1 MARPKTVLA
10 LSSYPENTNRVF
22 EDYCNG
28 IKANSERY
36 FYIDYM
42 RRYAATGWK
51 ELRQEILDLIARE
64 DVDTVFFVLWSSDMS
79 FDLDFL
85 EELSGKVQI
94 VMNFFDTEYFF
105 PSVDRYYAQV
115 ADLVILPDH
124 LARFGYEHL
133 GIPAHT
139 SFALFD
145 KEQYRRLDRPK
156 DIDVSFIGNVLQA
169 DRRDYIQFLKDN
181 GIAIQ
186 TYGVGSDNG
195 FVSFE
200 EMVEIFNRSRINL
213 NFTSTSNSSSYVV
226 KVPSINQRIRQS
238 KGRPIEIALCGGFI
252 LSQNAPGI
260 EHMFEPGLEIDVFH
274 DKQQLL
280 DLIRNHLAAA
290 EETQSMADA
299 AHARAKSQYDVVAGF
314 RTIFDKLEMG
324 TRKAAL
330 PVYRDADF
338 MRGFAAYRFYYM
350 ATFLLNG
357 RFGLIGQEIALVW
370 KSRTLPLG
378 QAYYSAIKGLTFHFR
393 TSPRAS
399 GALKRLRDTLKLK
412 AKY

>member
-1 MARPKTVLA
+1 MSRPKRVLA

-36 FYIDYM
+36 FYVDYM
-42 RRYAATGWK
+42 RRYAAAGWK
-51 ELRQEILDLIARE
+51 ALRQEILDLIAVER
-64 DVDTVFFVLWSSDMS
+64 VDTVFLVLWSSDLS

-145 KEQYRRLDRPK
+145 KEHYRRLDRPK

-181 GIAIQ
+181 GVAVQ

-200 EMVEIFNRSRINL
+200 EMVEVFNRSRINL

-260 EHMFEPGLEIDVFH
+260 EHMFEPGREIAIFN
-274 DKQQLL
+274 DKQQML
-280 DLIRNHLAAA
+280 DLIRQRLAAA
-290 EETQSMADA
+290 EETQAMADA
-299 AHARAKSQYDVVAGF
+299 AHAKAQSQYDVVAGF
-314 RTIFDKLEMG
+314 RTIFDKLEAG
-324 TRKAAL
+324 TQKAAL
-330 PVYRDADF
+330 PVYRDTDF
-338 MRGFAAYRFYYM
+338 IRGFAAYRFYYM
-350 ATFLLNG
+350 AAFLLSG
-357 RFGLIGQEIALVW
+357 RFRLVGQEIALVW

-393 TSPRAS
+393 ANPRVS
-399 GALKRLRDTLKLK
+399 GTLKRLRDSLRLK

>member
-1 MARPKTVLA
+1 MSRPKTVLA

-42 RRYAATGWK
+42 RRYAASGWK
-51 ELRQEILDLIARE
+51 ALRQEILDLIARE
-64 DVDTVFFVLWSSDMS
+64 GVDTVFFVLWSSDMS

-145 KEQYRRLDRPK
+145 KQQYRRLDLPK

-169 DRRDYIQFLKDN
+169 DRRDYIEFLKDN
-181 GIAIQ
+181 GIAVQ

-195 FVSFE
+195 FVSFK
-200 EMVEIFNRSRINL
+200 EMVEVFNRSRINL

-260 EHMFEPGLEIDVFH
+260 EQMFEPGREIGIFH

-280 DLIRNHLAAA
+280 DLIRQRLDAA
-290 EETQSMADA
+290 EETQAMADA
-299 AHARAKSQYDVVAGF
+299 AHAKAQSQYDVIAGF
-314 RTIFDKLEMG
+314 RTIFDKLDAG

-338 MRGFAAYRFYYM
+338 VRGFAAYRFYYI
-350 ATFLLNG
+350 AAFLLSG
-357 RFGLIGQEIALVW
+357 RFGLVGQEIALVW

-378 QAYYSAIKGLTFHFR
+378 LAYYSAIKGLTFHFR
-393 TSPRAS
+393 ANPRVS
-399 GALKRLRDTLKLK
+399 GTLKRLRDTLRLK

>member
-1 MARPKTVLA
+1 
-10 LSSYPENTNRVF
+10 
-22 EDYCNG
+22 
-28 IKANSERY
+28 
-36 FYIDYM
+36 
-42 RRYAATGWK
+42 
-51 ELRQEILDLIARE
+51 
-64 DVDTVFFVLWSSDMS
+64 MS

-145 KEQYRRLDRPK
+145 KEHYRRLERPK

-169 DRRDYIQFLKDN
+169 DRRDYVQFLKDN
-181 GIAIQ
+181 GIAVQ

-200 EMVEIFNRSRINL
+200 QMVDIFNRSRINL
-213 NFTSTSNSSSYVV
+213 NFTSTSNSANYVV

-260 EHMFEPGLEIDVFH
+260 EHMFEPGREIAIFH
-274 DKQQLL
+274 DKEQLL
-280 DLIRNHLAAA
+280 ALIRERLNAAD
-290 EETQSMADA
+290 ETQAMADA
-299 AHARAKSQYDVVAGF
+299 SHARALAQYDVVAGF
-314 RTIFDKLEMG
+314 RTIFDKLEAG
-324 TRKAAL
+324 TQKANL

-338 MRGFAAYRFYYM
+338 VRGFAAYRFYYM
-350 ATFLLNG
+350 AVFLLSG
-357 RFGLIGQEIALVW
+357 RLALVGQELALVW

-393 TSPRAS
+393 SNPRIS
-399 GALKRLRDTLKLK
+399 GALKRLRDTLGLK

>member
-1 MARPKTVLA
+1 MSRPQTVLA

-42 RRYAATGWK
+42 RRYAAAGWRA
-51 ELRQEILDLIARE
+51 LRQEILGLIARE
-64 DVDTVFFVLWSSDMS
+64 GVDTVFFVLWSSDMS
-79 FDLDFL
+79 FDLDFI
-85 EELSGKVQI
+85 EELSGEVQI

-145 KEQYRRLDRPK
+145 KEHYRRLDRPK

-169 DRRDYIQFLKDN
+169 DRKDYIQFLKDN

-200 EMVEIFNRSRINL
+200 EMVEVFNRSRINL

-260 EHMFEPGLEIDVFH
+260 EHMFEPGHEIEIFH

-280 DLIRNHLAAA
+280 DLIRQRLDAP
-290 EETQSMADA
+290 EETQAMADA
-299 AHARAKSQYDVVAGF
+299 AHAKAQRQYDVVAGF
-314 RTIFDKLEMG
+314 RTIFDKLEAG
-324 TRKAAL
+324 TRKAEL

-338 MRGFAAYRFYYM
+338 VRGFAAYRFYYM
-350 ATFLLNG
+350 AIFLLSG
-357 RFGLIGQEIALVW
+357 RFGLVGQEIALVW

-378 QAYYSAIKGLTFHFR
+378 QAYFSAIKGLTFHFR
-393 TSPRAS
+393 TNPRVS
-399 GALKRLRDTLKLK
+399 GTLKRLRDTLRLK

>member
-1 MARPKTVLA
+1 MSRPKTVLA
-10 LSSYPENTNRVF
+10 LSSFPENTNRVF

-28 IKANSERY
+28 IRANSDLY
-36 FYIDYM
+36 FYLDYM
-42 RRYAATGWK
+42 RRYAAAGWK
-51 ELRQEILDLIARE
+51 ALRQDILDLVDRE
-64 DVDTVFFVLWSSDMS
+64 HVDTVFFILWSSDMS

-124 LARFGYEHL
+124 LARFGYEQL

-145 KEQYRRLDRPK
+145 KEHYRRLERPK
-156 DIDVSFIGNVLQA
+156 DIDVSFIGNLLQA
-169 DRRDYIQFLKDN
+169 DRQDYIQFLKDN
-181 GIAIQ
+181 GIAVQ

-200 EMVEIFNRSRINL
+200 QMVDIFNRSRINL
-213 NFTSTSNSSSYVV
+213 NFTSTSNSANYVV

-260 EHMFEPGLEIDVFH
+260 EHMFEPGREIAIFH
-274 DKQQLL
+274 DKEQLL
-280 DLIRNHLAAA
+280 ALIRERLNAAD
-290 EETQSMADA
+290 ETQAMADA
-299 AHARAKSQYDVVAGF
+299 SHARALAQYDVVAGF
-314 RTIFDKLEMG
+314 RTIFDKLEAG
-324 TRKAAL
+324 TQKANL
-330 PVYRDADF
+330 PVYRDTDF
-338 MRGFAAYRFYYM
+338 VRGFAAYRFYYM
-350 ATFLLNG
+350 AVFLLSG
-357 RFGLIGQEIALVW
+357 RLALVGQELALVW

-393 TSPRAS
+393 SNPRIS
-399 GALKRLRDTLKLK
+399 GALKRLRDTLGLK

>member
-1 MARPKTVLA
+1 MSRPRTVLA
-10 LSSYPENTNRVF
+10 LSSFPENTNRVF

-28 IKANSERY
+28 IRANSDRY
-36 FYIDYM
+36 FYLDYM
-42 RRYAATGWK
+42 RRYAAAGWK
-51 ELRQEILDLIARE
+51 ALRQDILDLVDQE
-64 DVDTVFFVLWSSDMS
+64 HVDTVFFILWSSDMS

-145 KEQYRRLDRPK
+145 KEHYRRLERPK

-169 DRRDYIQFLKDN
+169 DRRDYVQFLKDN
-181 GIAIQ
+181 GIAVQ

-200 EMVEIFNRSRINL
+200 QMVDIFNRSRINL
-213 NFTSTSNSSSYVV
+213 NFTSTSNSANYVV

-260 EHMFEPGLEIDVFH
+260 EHMFEPGREIAIFH
-274 DKQQLL
+274 DKEQLL
-280 DLIRNHLAAA
+280 ALIRERLNAAD
-290 EETQSMADA
+290 ETQAMADA
-299 AHARAKSQYDVVAGF
+299 SHARALAQYDVVAGF
-314 RTIFDKLEMG
+314 RTIFDKLEAG
-324 TRKAAL
+324 TQKANL

-338 MRGFAAYRFYYM
+338 VRGFAAYRFYYM
-350 ATFLLNG
+350 AVFLLSG
-357 RFGLIGQEIALVW
+357 RLALVGQELALVW

-393 TSPRAS
+393 SNPRIS
-399 GALKRLRDTLKLK
+399 GALKRLRDTLGLK